1 MEVVCDPC
9 VDFKKAMAKKKS
21 ITNAKSTQLHPQ
33 VHSEQQDQPALLA
46 VGTGNKCK
54 LAAVSA
60 VQSTM
65 GSLLGQY
72 TISSHKVDSGIKDQP
87 DSLEL
92 TIEGAQNRARAS
104 FEQAKATAS
113 PSSEIL
119 ALGIESGLFF
129 TKVDNRCFDV
139 CVCSSTTDGI
149 NFNQGMSCAFE
160 IPPGVVK
167 FVVENG
173 MDLSQASNAAGL
185 TTNPK
190 LGEAEGLIGILSQ
203 GRVTRQQYTEQ
214 AVQMSLMFL
223 GNRELYQRQ

>member
-1 MEVVCDPC
+1 M
-9 VDFKKAMAKKKS
+9 
-21 ITNAKSTQLHPQ
+21 
-33 VHSEQQDQPALLA
+33 
-46 VGTGNKCK
+46 
-54 LAAVSA
+54 
-60 VQSTM
+60 
-65 GSLLGQY
+65 
-72 TISSHKVDSGIKDQP
+72 
-87 DSLEL
+87 
-92 TIEGAQNRARAS
+92 
-104 FEQAKATAS
+104 
-113 PSSEIL
+113 
-119 ALGIESGLFF
+119 
-129 TKVDNRCFDV
+129 
-139 CVCSSTTDGI
+139 CSSTTDGI

-185 TTNPK
+185 TTNPR

>member
-1 MEVVCDPC
+1 
-9 VDFKKAMAKKKS
+9 MAS
-21 ITNAKSTQLHPQ
+21 IAVAPQ

-60 VQSTM
+60 VQTTM

-113 PSSEIL
+113 PSSKIL

-160 IPPGVVK
+160 IPPGRK
-167 FVVENG
+167 ICGGKRNG
-173 MDLSQASNAAGL
+173 FITSQQCSRAHHQ
-185 TTNPK
+185 P
-190 LGEAEGLIGILSQ
+190 EIGG
-203 GRVTRQQYTEQ
+203 GRRFNWDFEPRQSDKATIH
-214 AVQMSLMFL
+214 
-223 GNRELYQRQ
+223 

>member
-1 MEVVCDPC
+1 
-9 VDFKKAMAKKKS
+9 MAQIKIKM
-21 ITNAKSTQLHPQ
+21 I
-33 VHSEQQDQPALLA
+33 A

-65 GSLLGQY
+65 ESLLGQY

-113 PSSEIL
+113 PSSKIL

-139 CVCSSTTDGI
+139 CVCSSTTDGF

-167 FVVENG
+167 FVVEDG

-185 TTNPK
+185 TNNPK

-203 GRVTRQQYTEQ
+203 GRVTSQQYTEQ
-214 AVQMSLMFL
+214 AVIMSLMFM
-223 GNRELYQRQ
+223 GNPELYQRQ